1 MNGSHEIYLSS
12 SLKNDCIVVCFCFF
26 LLEAVPACLDL
37 VLAFRLSDDDEDDG
51 GGGEQDSLLAEAFW
65 EKARKTFFMAVEM
78 PIDAISAEASHL
90 KPW

>member
-1 MNGSHEIYLSS
+1 MNGSHEIYSS
-12 SLKNDCIVVCFCFF
+12 SALKNDCIVVCF

-37 VLAFRLSDDDEDDG
+37 VLAFRLSDDDDDG
-51 GGGEQDSLLAEAFW
+51 GGQDSLLPAAEGFW

-78 PIDAISAEASHL
+78 AVEAISAEASHL

>member
-1 MNGSHEIYLSS
+1 MNGSHEIYSS
-12 SLKNDCIVVCFCFF
+12 SALKNECTVVCF

-37 VLAFRLSDDDEDDG
+37 VLTFRLSDNDDG
-51 GGGEQDSLLAEAFW
+51 GGRDSQAEAFW

-78 PIDAISAEASHL
+78 AVEAILEEASHL